1 MLESKKPSQLIK
13 KLQSNEVEL
22 KVNFLDETTHT
33 FSVKVSVAFFFLIQI
48 KRKSIF
54 QAHKRLC
61 KIKIQNNMNFF
72 LNLL

>member
-33 FSVKVSVAFFFLIQI
+33 FSVKVSVILFFFFVVDTNQEKIDI
-48 KRKSIF
+48 SSI
-54 QAHKRLC
+54 
-61 KIKIQNNMNFF
+61 
-72 LNLL
+72 